1 MHLTGCHH
9 YHLTKLFKFP
19 IQRELMRLV
28 LLDRFNLNKLE
39 SYPANLTIDK
49 IESDE
54 VCISLENAQNYGYLV
69 NTVTDE
75 ELIMQISE
83 LCGFELMR
91 GEERGEKLKEDDKA
105 YVVQREGKKLTF
117 FEIWV
122 NTWAL

>member
-1 MHLTGCHH
+1 
-9 YHLTKLFKFP
+9 
-19 IQRELMRLV
+19 MRLV
-28 LLDRFNLNKLE
+28 LLDKFELNKLE
-39 SYPANLTIDK
+39 SYPANLTVDK
-49 IESDE
+49 VESDE
-54 VCISLENAQNYGYLV
+54 VCIALENAQEFGYLV

-122 NTWAL
+122 NTWFA